1 MRGWIWK
8 YLRIFFEIHFR
19 PALLGQ
25 AQSRIARIFPRLEIK
40 FIFDNKS
47 HLITVSRE
55 VWAIAVFQYQI

>member
-1 MRGWIWK
+1 MREWIQK

-40 FIFDNKS
+40 FIFDKES
-47 HLITVSRE
+47 HLITVLHD
-55 VWAIAVFQYQI
+55 VWATAVFQYQI